1 MELLLEASTPGS
13 TAHIT
18 WRKDK
23 LPKPAEPLSCSLPL
37 SQLGASRFGSS
48 CKHRLKD
55 STAVR
60 EETSRA
66 QVGGSE
72 RRPFQKRTEELHL
85 TLHLRHLPVGCSPFP
100 LLPCH
105 HLPSTPSQAYSTPRV
120 GRPRARGHP
129 EPHTPCA
136 GTAMHPL

>member
-23 LPKPAEPLSCSLPL
+23 LPKPKEPLSCSLPL

-55 STAVR
+55 STAIR

-66 QVGGSE
+66 LVGVSE

-85 TLHLRHLPVGCSPFP
+85 TLHLRHLLVGCSPFP

-105 HLPSTPSQAYSTPRV
+105 HLPSTPCQAYSTPGV
-120 GRPRARGHP
+120 GRPRAWGHP
-129 EPHTPCA
+129 EPHTLCA
-136 GTAMHPL
+136 GTAVHPP